1 MSRGDAIPP
10 SEFLIEMA
18 SYVLK
23 YNYFNFD
30 KDFFLQISGT
40 AMGSIFAPNYANLFI
55 GYNEHR
61 CL

>member
-40 AMGSIFAPNYANLFI
+40 EIFAPNYANLFM
-55 GYNEHR
+55 GYIEVYY
-61 CL
+61 